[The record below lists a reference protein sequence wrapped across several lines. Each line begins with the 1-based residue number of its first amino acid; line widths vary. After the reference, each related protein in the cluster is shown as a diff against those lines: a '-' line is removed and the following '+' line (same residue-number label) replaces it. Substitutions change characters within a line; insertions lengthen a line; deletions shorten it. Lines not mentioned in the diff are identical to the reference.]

1 MSKFREIVAETFNR
15 VNKRD
20 GHNNNKGT
28 DSSGTVDSAMN
39 DKNRKDKNHYVS
51 ISLIAE
57 NFEGNYIS
65 CHDFVN

>member
-15 VNKRD
+15 INKRD
-20 GHNNNKGT
+20 GHYSKST
-28 DSSGTVDSAMN
+28 DSSGNTDSAMN
-39 DKNRKDKNHYVS
+39 DINRKDKNHYVS

-65 CHDFVN
+65 CHDFIN

>member
-15 VNKRD
+15 INKRD
-20 GHNNNKGT
+20 SNNTT
-28 DSSGTVDSAMN
+28 DSSGNKDMK
-39 DKNRKDKNHYVS
+39 DKTRKDKNHYVS

-65 CHDFVN
+65 CHDFIN